1 MSTEAVK
8 RSTTG
13 ALTVKQRKID
23 ELKPSP
29 ALTAEPKKVI
39 IKSADMKDDMQKEAA
54 FEKNNVKKDV
64 ADYIKKEFDK
74 KYGPTWHCIVGSNFG
89 PNKTLLRSLGH
100 RHFSDLT
107 GTKAKRNYANN
118 VSEYNTVLASLNAK
132 RSKGNRRYDVIE
144 CDPLVRK
151 GLEKTAKHM
160 VIPYMSMLL
169 PPQNWTGY
177 VLKVLSLYSLFP
189 DELCDTL
196 AGMTNVLIC
205 FYHHMYSNCFYQGS
219 LASSPDE
226 SVVYQALNFALSS
239 EVLEFLVQN
248 LAICLL

>member
-1 MSTEAVK
+1 MDLLGIALLVVILQAMSKT
-8 RSTTG
+8 
-13 ALTVKQRKID
+13 
-23 ELKPSP
+23 
-29 ALTAEPKKVI
+29 
-39 IKSADMKDDMQKEAA
+39 
-54 FEKNNVKKDV
+54 
-64 ADYIKKEFDK
+64 
-74 KYGPTWHCIVGSNFG
+74 G

-100 RHFSDLT
+100 RHFLDLT

-177 VLKVLSLYSLFP
+177 DQCAYLFLPSYVLKLFLP
-189 DELCDTL
+189 RFI
-196 AGMTNVLIC
+196 GI
-205 FYHHMYSNCFYQGS
+205 FS
-219 LASSPDE
+219 
-226 SVVYQALNFALSS
+226 
-239 EVLEFLVQN
+239 
-248 LAICLL
+248 

>member
-8 RSTTG
+8 RSTTE

-29 ALTAEPKKVI
+29 VLTAEPKKVI
-39 IKSADMKDDMQKEAA
+39 IKSADMKDDMQKEAVNIAISISSFYLPYKA

-64 ADYIKKEFDK
+64 AEYIKKEFDK

-89 PNKTLLRSLGH
+89 PNNTLLRSLGH
-100 RHFSDLT
+100 RHFLDLT

-169 PPQNWTGY
+169 PPQNWTGFIGIF
-177 VLKVLSLYSLFP
+177 S
-189 DELCDTL
+189 
-196 AGMTNVLIC
+196 
-205 FYHHMYSNCFYQGS
+205 
-219 LASSPDE
+219 
-226 SVVYQALNFALSS
+226 
-239 EVLEFLVQN
+239 
-248 LAICLL
+248 

>member
-13 ALTVKQRKID
+13 ALTVKQQKID

-39 IKSADMKDDMQKEAA
+39 IKSADMKDDMQKEA
-54 FEKNNVKKDV
+54 FEKNNVKKDG
-64 ADYIKKEFDK
+64 AEYIKKEFDK

-132 RSKGNRRYDVIE
+132 RSKGNRRYYVIE

-169 PPQNWTGY
+169 PLQNWTGY

-189 DELCDTL
+189 DELCGTL
-196 AGMTNVLIC
+196 A
-205 FYHHMYSNCFYQGS
+205 GS

>member
-8 RSTTG
+8 RSTTE

-29 ALTAEPKKVI
+29 VLTAEPKKVI

-64 ADYIKKEFDK
+64 AEYIKKEFDK

-100 RHFSDLT
+100 RHFLDLT

-196 AGMTNVLIC
+196 AG
-205 FYHHMYSNCFYQGS
+205 S

-239 EVLEFLVQN
+239 EVLESLVQN

>member
-1 MSTEAVK
+1 
-8 RSTTG
+8 
-13 ALTVKQRKID
+13 
-23 ELKPSP
+23 
-29 ALTAEPKKVI
+29 
-39 IKSADMKDDMQKEAA
+39 MKDDMQKEAA

-64 ADYIKKEFDK
+64 AEYIEKEFDK

>member
-39 IKSADMKDDMQKEAA
+39 SKSADMKDDMQKEAVNIAISA

-64 ADYIKKEFDK
+64 AEYIKKEFDK
-74 KYGPTWHCIVGSNFG
+74 KYGPTWHCIVGSNFAMTKTG

-107 GTKAKRNYANN
+107 GTKAKRKYANN

-151 GLEKTAKHM
+151 GFEKTAKHM

-169 PPQNWTGY
+169 APQNWTGY

-196 AGMTNVLIC
+196 AGL
-205 FYHHMYSNCFYQGS
+205 

>member
-1 MSTEAVK
+1 
-8 RSTTG
+8 
-13 ALTVKQRKID
+13 
-23 ELKPSP
+23 
-29 ALTAEPKKVI
+29 
-39 IKSADMKDDMQKEAA
+39 MKDDMQKEAA

-64 ADYIKKEFDK
+64 AEYIKKEFDK

-107 GTKAKRNYANN
+107 GTKTKRNYANN

-151 GLEKTAKHM
+151 GLEITAKHM
-160 VIPYMSMLL
+160 VITYMSMLL

-196 AGMTNVLIC
+196 A
-205 FYHHMYSNCFYQGS
+205 GS